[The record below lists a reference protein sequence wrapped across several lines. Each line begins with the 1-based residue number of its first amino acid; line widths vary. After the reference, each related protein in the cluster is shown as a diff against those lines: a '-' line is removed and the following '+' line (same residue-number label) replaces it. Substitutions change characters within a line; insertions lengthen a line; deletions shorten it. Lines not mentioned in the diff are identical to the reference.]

1 MLFKYLS
8 ISDFLWMNTRQHC
21 FNNAIDNHFY
31 NLFHNISLLWYIYF
45 IAYHLNEFL
54 RTFLFWFWFLIFDF
68 WFFIALHISNASSL
82 PPKVNPSLMLR
93 LCSPCTENYPINS
106 ALLVIS
112 EKWFL
117 LPCYTGSMDF
127 KPFMDGRIFIL
138 KKKKKK
144 LICLSVDIILIY
156 KSIIFFLK
164 WKMQKWII
172 YLYQE

>member
-8 ISDFLWMNTRQHC
+8 VSDFLWMNTRQHC

-45 IAYHLNEFL
+45 ITYHLNEFF
-54 RTFLFWFWFLIFDF
+54 RTFWFWFWFFFFLIFLILI
-68 WFFIALHISNASSL
+68 FIALHISNASSL
-82 PPKVNPSLMLR
+82 PPKGNHSLMLW
-93 LCSPCTENYPINS
+93 LCSACTENYPINS

-112 EKWFL
+112 AKWFL

-144 LICLSVDIILIY
+144 KLCLSVDIILIY
-156 KSIIFFLK
+156 KSIIFF
-164 WKMQKWII
+164 
-172 YLYQE
+172 